1 MNIMHNKPKHNLF
14 KNTVYALE
22 GLVDITKHEA
32 SFKWQIL
39 LFVLGTILAWFLPIA
54 IGYKFVLS
62 ISLIIPVLAEIINSA
77 IERVVDLVTQDY
89 HILAKQAKDAGAAI
103 VFVSLVTLASIWGAT
118 LSLAFG
124 WM

>member
-1 MNIMHNKPKHNLF
+1 MHNKPKHNLF

-22 GLVDITKHEA
+22 GLIDITKHEA

-39 LFVLGTILAWFLPIA
+39 LFVVGSVVAWVLPIE
-54 IGYKFVLS
+54 IGYRFVLS
-62 ISLIIPVLAEIINSA
+62 ISLIIPVMAEIINSA

-103 VFVSLVTLASIWGAT
+103 VFVSLVTLAAIWTAT
-118 LSLAFG
+118 LTLAFDLL
-124 WM
+124 

>member
-1 MNIMHNKPKHNLF
+1 MHNKPKHNLF

-39 LFVLGTILAWFLPIA
+39 LFVLGTVVAWNLPIA

-62 ISLIIPVLAEIINSA
+62 ISLIIPVLAEVINSA

-103 VFVSLVTLASIWGAT
+103 VFLSLVTLASIWLST
-118 LSLAFG
+118 LLLAFKVV
-124 WM
+124 

>member
-1 MNIMHNKPKHNLF
+1 MHNKPKHNLF

-22 GLVDITKHEA
+22 GLIDITKHEA

-39 LFVLGTILAWFLPIA
+39 LFVVGSVVAWVLPIE

-62 ISLIIPVLAEIINSA
+62 ISLIIPVMAEIINSA

-103 VFVSLVTLASIWGAT
+103 VFVSLVTLAAIWTAT
-118 LSLAFG
+118 LTLAFDLV
-124 WM
+124 